1 MRNKKRTHKKISI
14 KKVIKFINRL
24 LLLLATTTSL
34 LYFIYIIGLS
44 MITYLHN
51 RPIRTAVL
59 CVAFGVVMMFID
71 EIDTQR
77 THAKQR
83 KAQARHRQTQA
94 HRQAQ
99 AKGVR

>member
-1 MRNKKRTHKKISI
+1 MSKKRSKKTSI
-14 KKVIKFINRL
+14 KKIIKVVNRL
-24 LLLLATTTSL
+24 LLLIATTTSL

-83 KAQARHRQTQA
+83 KARHT
-94 HRQAQ
+94 QAQ